1 MAADPLTP
9 AVSDRICRHM
19 NDDHG
24 SAVLAYA
31 RHYGGLSTAGRA
43 RMLAVLPEAMR
54 LDVDGTVVEI
64 PFDHTLSDSED
75 AHRTLVAMLRALPQD
90 DGAREP

>member
-19 NDDHG
+19 NTDH
-24 SAVLAYA
+24 SEAVLAYA
-31 RHYGGLSTAGRA
+31 RHFGGLTTARAA
-43 RMLAVLPEAMR
+43 RMLAVGPDAMR
-54 LDVDGTVVEI
+54 LEVDGTPVDI

-75 AHRTLVAMLRALPQD
+75 AHRTLVAMLRALPSQ
-90 DGAREP
+90 A

>member
-19 NDDHG
+19 NDDHAD
-24 SAVLAYA
+24 AVVAYA
-31 RHYGGLSTAGRA
+31 RHYGGVATPEQV

-54 LDVDGTVVEI
+54 LEVDGSVVEI

-75 AHRTLVAMLRALPQD
+75 AHRTLVAMLRSLP
-90 DGAREP
+90 GKA